1 VRRLPVLPTILVG
14 LAAAAM
20 VALGIWQLHRKAWK
34 EGLLARYSANESLP
48 PIAFPGHPFGDA
60 LLFRKAHAVCADV
73 TGWTTEVGRSASGQ
87 VGWRQIARCTR
98 AGTGEPFAVQLGG
111 ATHPDAK
118 PSWTGGPVS
127 GFISHAPDHR
137 ALIETMLG
145 EGGPKELMLV
155 AKTPPQGLMPNS
167 GPDLSA
173 VPNNHLAYAVQWF
186 IFAGLAVVIYL
197 LALRRRTRPL
207 VTPPTRG

>member
-1 VRRLPVLPTILVG
+1 MRRLPVLPTILVG

-20 VALGIWQLHRKAWK
+20 VALGIWQLHRKDWK
-34 EGLLARYSANESLP
+34 EDLLARYAANETLP
-48 PIAFPGHPFGDA
+48 PVALPEHPVGDA
-60 LLFRKAHAVCADV
+60 LLFRKAQAVCQHV
-73 TGWTTEVGRSASGQ
+73 TGWTTEVGRSASGK

-98 AGTGEPFAVQLGG
+98 AGSGEPFAVQLGVAADPAARPTWSGG
-111 ATHPDAK
+111 A
-118 PSWTGGPVS
+118 VS

-145 EGGPKELMLV
+145 HGGPQRLMLV
-155 AKTPPQGLMPNS
+155 AATPPVGLMPNS

-186 IFAGLAVVIYL
+186 IFAGLAVMIYL
-197 LALRRRTRPL
+197 LALRRRRHPL